1 MWPQTSMNKKRKEK
15 MDTYSQKC
23 SSHNIRFLPCVTSA
37 LGGFSKDTVEKL
49 LKPMAQKLA
58 HREGLYITQAKDRI
72 VVRLQSAILK
82 QIAKNGMDFM
92 SRHGFQVPEVVELD
106 DQDAGS
112 GLGGI

>member
-1 MWPQTSMNKKRKEK
+1 MSLDKRGNAKQNGK
-15 MDTYSQKC
+15 TLNAVK
-23 SSHNIRFLPCVTSA
+23 HNIRFLPCVTSA